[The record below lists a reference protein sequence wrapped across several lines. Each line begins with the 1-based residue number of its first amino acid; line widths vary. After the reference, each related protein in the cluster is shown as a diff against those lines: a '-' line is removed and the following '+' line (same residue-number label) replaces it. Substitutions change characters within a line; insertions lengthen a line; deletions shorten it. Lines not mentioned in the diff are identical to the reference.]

1 MLGNYCKFCEKSK
14 QKHLYDYR
22 NRVNPASIYM
32 IWVWDEIKFVK
43 NKTMLIQA
51 QIQEFFPG
59 GVQPPIY
66 FQRGSKVEFQ
76 TISML
81 KRRLALYF
89 EKFQGGSGPPVSTP
103 VSALVII
110 TIIKQLKRIE
120 KLSQIYAPEE
130 TWTYNVREWPVDDCS
145 EHWQLRVSNIYM
157 PS

>member
-32 IWVWDEIKFVK
+32 IWVWDEIKLVK

-81 KRRLALYF
+81 KRILSIIFWKIPGR
-89 EKFQGGSGPPVSTP
+89 GSGPPVSAP
-103 VSALVII
+103 VIF
-110 TIIKQLKRIE
+110 TIIKQLKPIE